1 MRLSFAGFCRR
12 QGVQTSNPDGCFS
25 TCAMKVEEYPV
36 KMMELRWKCNY
47 HVANNFC
54 QSSPDLLNEIV
65 MIRVL
70 TLLPVFVLSV
80 LALAPTQGNA
90 DVFID
95 YGVNEGGTL
104 YIDLQAETAN
114 QAIHFF
120 ATGIVAEN
128 GADGLEFDVQVGDG
142 GDFLGGTDTAPTIT
156 SIDLITGTVW
166 ESSNPTQ
173 SDPEVHPLVRQSTVD
188 TSSLVSSDGRI
199 GTIVFDTTGFGVG
212 EIDFRLSGVAGS
224 FDTTFFQG
232 VNSLTTVAPNAI
244 IRVTAVP
251 EPASGLLILT
261 GLIGVAL
268 RRRR

>member
-1 MRLSFAGFCRR
+1 MYLLIKYLPSLS
-12 QGVQTSNPDGCFS
+12 
-25 TCAMKVEEYPV
+25 
-36 KMMELRWKCNY
+36 
-47 HVANNFC
+47 
-54 QSSPDLLNEIV
+54 
-65 MIRVL
+65 
-70 TLLPVFVLSV
+70 
-80 LALAPTQGNA
+80 
-90 DVFID
+90 
-95 YGVNEGGTL
+95 
-104 YIDLQAETAN
+104 
-114 QAIHFF
+114 
-120 ATGIVAEN
+120 
-128 GADGLEFDVQVGDG
+128 
-142 GDFLGGTDTAPTIT
+142 
-156 SIDLITGTVW
+156 
-166 ESSNPTQ
+166 PTQ

>member
-1 MRLSFAGFCRR
+1 MLFFIAARALGAPARC
-12 QGVQTSNPDGCFS
+12 GCFA
-25 TCAMKVEEYPV
+25 TWVVNLEKYQAKL
-36 KMMELRWKCNY
+36 MELCWKCNY
-47 HVANNFC
+47 HVADNSC
-54 QSSPDLLNEIV
+54 RPSPDLLDEIV
-65 MIRVL
+65 MIRAL

-80 LALAPTQGNA
+80 LAWVPTQSNA

-95 YGVNEGGTL
+95 YGVNEGGTI
-104 YIDLQAETAN
+104 YIDLHAETAN

-120 ATGIVAEN
+120 ATGIVADS

-142 GDFLGGTDTAPTIT
+142 GAFLGGTDTAPTIT

-166 ESSNPTQ
+166 ESSSPTQ
-173 SDPEVHPLVRQSTVD
+173 SDPEVHPLIRQSTVD
-188 TSSLVSSDGRI
+188 TASLVSSDGQI

-251 EPASGLLILT
+251 EPASGLLIFA
-261 GLIGVAL
+261 GLVGVAI